1 MAEKKRKAAILEA
14 ASYNTWEGKYKRQ
27 KVDTA
32 RGQERMGRKLKAARL
47 DKQIAER
54 ALSTAL
60 KQLRTLK
67 QCVRRDLERAC
78 TICTNEY
85 SAVRGNRAPQLYVCC
100 RKPICALCALT
111 VIGMKDECPFCRQA
125 RPKTIDLL

>member
-1 MAEKKRKAAILEA
+1 
-14 ASYNTWEGKYKRQ
+14 
-27 KVDTA
+27 
-32 RGQERMGRKLKAARL
+32 MGRKLKAARL

-100 RKPICALCALT
+100 RKPICTLCALT